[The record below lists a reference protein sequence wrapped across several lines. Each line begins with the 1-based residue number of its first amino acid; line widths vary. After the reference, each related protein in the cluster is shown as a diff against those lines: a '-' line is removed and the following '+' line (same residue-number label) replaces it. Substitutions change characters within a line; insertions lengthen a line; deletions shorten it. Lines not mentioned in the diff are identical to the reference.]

1 MEAQSR
7 PFLQTHSSA
16 SRDFHCAMQLL
27 GTQPSAPVSLC
38 FAYHQSPSSVLMM
51 QRRSPFL
58 KVRSSSVRESQSNFA
73 MNVGRF
79 GSGGGGRLD
88 GAATTV
94 WSSSS
99 PCLGLLLSPLQ
110 AQLPMLRQATPLLLL
125 QSYRSLGP
133 AHVGVYAI
141 NTTRIAPFALSLP
154 ANSPRNG
161 FYPLS
166 TFH

>member
-1 MEAQSR
+1 
-7 PFLQTHSSA
+7 
-16 SRDFHCAMQLL
+16 
-27 GTQPSAPVSLC
+27 
-38 FAYHQSPSSVLMM
+38 
-51 QRRSPFL
+51 
-58 KVRSSSVRESQSNFA
+58 

-141 NTTRIAPFALSLP
+141 NTTKIAPFALSLP
-154 ANSPRNG
+154 AKLSKEWLQPTKHIPLIRSCTRVNGDERNRTQEYHVPDTWCAWLNSPHLVQRKLIWIYQVYEMRAIN
-161 FYPLS
+161 
-166 TFH
+166 